1 MGRHGGEGGYGCGEG
16 QRMGRGGGEEREGV
30 YTSARGAVEMVTMHT
45 TTEVSSNSVDTL
57 RHSMVTVV

>member
-1 MGRHGGEGGYGCGEG
+1 MW
-16 QRMGRGGGEEREGV
+16 RGGGEEREGV
-30 YTSARGAVEMVTMHT
+30 YTSARGAVETETMHT